1 MGDKQEPL
9 FRKPKMPSMRTFQV
23 IGRGTSDEDA
33 KLYKMKLF
41 APNEVVAKS
50 RYWYFLSQIV
60 KAKKTSGEIVSVR
73 EVHEKKNNTAK
84 NYGLFLRYDSR
95 SGTHNMYKEFRDV
108 TLNGAIDQMYQDM
121 AGRHRTRKRSVYVVK
136 AEAIPAGQCKRKNV
150 KVFHDNDIKF
160 PLPHSAQQRT
170 HKRYKS
176 LYAVSKPST
185 HVA

>member
-1 MGDKQEPL
+1 MGR
-9 FRKPKMPSMRTFQV
+9 RKMTGMKTYLV
-23 IGRGTSDEDA
+23 IGRGASKSLEDEP

-60 KAKKTSGEIVSVR
+60 KAKKATGEIVSVR
-73 EVHEKKNNTAK
+73 EVHEKKNNTVK

-136 AEAIPAGQCKRKNV
+136 AEAISAGQCKRKNV

-160 PLPHSAQQRT
+160 PLRTQPSSAPTSATRACT
-170 HKRYKS
+170 PSAS
-176 LYAVSKPST
+176 L
-185 HVA
+185 

>member
-60 KAKKTSGEIVSVR
+60 KAKKATGEVVSIK
-73 EVHEKKNNTAK
+73 EVHEKKTDTIK
-84 NYGLFLRYDSR
+84 NYGIFLRYDSR
-95 SGTHNMYKEFRDV
+95 SGTHNMYKEFRDT
-108 TLNGAIDQMYQDM
+108 TLNGSINQMYNDM
-121 AGRHRTRKRSVYVVK
+121 AGRHRARKRSVYVIK
-136 AEAIPAGQCKRKNV
+136 AEALRPKECKRTSTKA
-150 KVFHDNDIKF
+150 FHDDKMKF
-160 PLPHSAQQRT
+160 PLPHRAQLRT
-170 HKRYKS
+170 HKRYKA
-176 LYAVSKPST
+176 LYSASRPIT
-185 HVA
+185 HQG

>member
-1 MGDKQEPL
+1 MGR
-9 FRKPKMPSMRTFQV
+9 RKMTGMKTYLV
-23 IGRGTSDEDA
+23 IGRGASKSLQDEA
-33 KLYKMKLF
+33 LR
-41 APNEVVAKS
+41 PQRGRRQVALLVLPVPD
-50 RYWYFLSQIV
+50 RQGQEGNGRDCV
-60 KAKKTSGEIVSVR
+60 RARGAREEEQHGEELRSVP
-73 EVHEKKNNTAK
+73 
-84 NYGLFLRYDSR
+84 RYDPR

-136 AEAIPAGQCKRKNV
+136 AEAISAGQCKRKNV

-176 LYAVSKPST
+176 LYAVSKPVT
-185 HVA
+185 NVQ